1 MLHIK
6 TISPTPLRVKRF
18 CLQPCLQTGAVVLK
32 PAPVVL
38 VKDKLKIEF
47 ELKLS
52 ITGINVNV
60 TTNVNAWQ
68 HVAPVMRIGA
78 VFDED
83 LGLTPMC
90 SPAHRQFQSLQNQ
103 RYYDSVYIQPEVIP
117 HGRR

>member
-6 TISPTPLRVKRF
+6 TISPAPLKVKRF
-18 CLQPCLQTGAVVLK
+18 CLQPSLQAGAVVVK
-32 PAPVVL
+32 PTPVVL
-38 VKDKLKIEF
+38 VKEKFKIEF

-52 ITGINVNV
+52 IPGINVNV

-78 VFDED
+78 VFDK
-83 LGLTPMC
+83 GFWLTPLC

-103 RYYDSVYIQPEVIP
+103 RYYDSVYTQPEVIP